1 MQLSNVSDAGLSPM
15 GNPQFRRVFP
25 LEFDLVLHLYLRLF
39 SRFASQTR
47 DNKYLRMSFTEE
59 IAEQAKLAAA
69 DAGFDL
75 AGIAPVRPEDLPELS
90 AFVEWVDA
98 GCAGE
103 MKYLET
109 RTEAGDLRRS
119 SATNA
124 APWVRSMVVC
134 ALNYN
139 ADKPYSVVAADPQR
153 GWISRYAWG
162 SKDYHDALLPRL
174 KQVEAVIKQ
183 LAGDRGMTIETRSYV
198 DTGPILERVYARH
211 AGIGW
216 IGKNTC
222 IIHPK
227 MGSWLFLGVILTS
240 LELPT
245 DTATPDRCGSCT
257 RCIDACPTNAI
268 VAPGKLDA
276 RLCIAYLT
284 IEKRGTV
291 PEELRSEMG
300 HHIFGCDICQDVCP
314 WNNKAGNA
322 PPTSLPEF
330 QPQEPLYHPEL
341 RWLAQMDEETYRRV
355 FRGSPVKRTKH
366 SGLKRNVAIAMGNSG
381 NPEFV
386 ADLRKLADESDP
398 VVAEHAAWA
407 ITKLEGK

>member
-1 MQLSNVSDAGLSPM
+1 MA
-15 GNPQFRRVFP
+15 
-25 LEFDLVLHLYLRLF
+25 
-39 SRFASQTR
+39 
-47 DNKYLRMSFTEE
+47 FTEE
-59 IAEQAKLAAA
+59 ITQAAKLAAA
-69 DAGFDL
+69 NAGFDL
-75 AGIAPVRPEDLPELS
+75 AGIAPVRKEDLPELS

-98 GCAGE
+98 GRAGE
-103 MKYLET
+103 MKYLES
-109 RTEAGDLRRS
+109 RTETGDLRRS
-119 SATNA
+119 AAANA

-134 ALNYN
+134 ALNYS
-139 ADKPYSVVAADPQR
+139 ADKPYSVEVDDPAR

-174 KQVEAVIKQ
+174 KQVEAAIRQ
-183 LAGDRGMTIETRSYV
+183 LAGERGMSVETRSYV

-240 LELPT
+240 LDLPA
-245 DTATPDRCGSCT
+245 DIAAPDRCGSCT

-291 PEELRSEMG
+291 PEDLRPAMG

-314 WNNKAGNA
+314 WNNKTGNA

-330 QPQEPLYHPEL
+330 QPQEQLYHPDL
-341 RWLAQMDEETYRRV
+341 HWLAHLDEESYCRV
-355 FRGSPVKRTKH
+355 FRGSPVKRTKY

-381 NPEFV
+381 NKEFV
-386 ADLRKLADESDP
+386 TDLKEMADEGDP
-398 VVAEHAAWA
+398 VVAEHAEWA
-407 ITKLEGK
+407 IRKLEG

>member
-1 MQLSNVSDAGLSPM
+1 MKM
-15 GNPQFRRVFP
+15 VF
-25 LEFDLVLHLYLRLF
+25 
-39 SRFASQTR
+39 A
-47 DNKYLRMSFTEE
+47 EE
-59 IAEQAKLAAA
+59 TAQAAKQAAL
-69 DAGFDL
+69 DIGFDL
-75 AGIAPVRPEDLPELS
+75 AGIAPVRKADLPEIS
-90 AFVEWVDA
+90 AFIEWVDA
-98 GCAGE
+98 GRAGE
-103 MKYLET
+103 MKYLES
-109 RTEAGDLRRS
+109 RTESGELRRA

-134 ALNYN
+134 ALNYS
-139 ADKPYSVVAADPQR
+139 ADKPYSVEANDPRR

-162 SKDYHDALLPRL
+162 TKDYHDALLPRL
-174 KQVEAVIKQ
+174 RQVEAAIRQISAEHHV
-183 LAGDRGMTIETRSYV
+183 AIETRSYV

-240 LELPT
+240 LELPA
-245 DTATPDRCGSCT
+245 DVAAPDRCGSCT
-257 RCIDACPTNAI
+257 RCIDACPTQAI

-291 PEELRSEMG
+291 PEELRSAMG

-330 QPQEPLYHPEL
+330 QPQEQLYHPDL
-341 RWLAQMDEETYRRV
+341 RWLAQMDEESYRRT
-355 FRGSPVKRTKH
+355 FRGSPVKRAKY
-366 SGLKRNVAIAMGNSG
+366 SGLRRNVAIAMGNSG
-381 NPEFV
+381 NKEFV
-386 ADLRKLADESDP
+386 PDLKQMASEPDP
-398 VVAEHAAWA
+398 VVADHAAWA
-407 ITKLEGK
+407 IRKLNEK

>member
-1 MQLSNVSDAGLSPM
+1 MA
-15 GNPQFRRVFP
+15 
-25 LEFDLVLHLYLRLF
+25 
-39 SRFASQTR
+39 
-47 DNKYLRMSFTEE
+47 FTEE
-59 IAEQAKLAAA
+59 IAQGAKLAAA
-69 DAGFDL
+69 EAGFDL
-75 AGIAPVRPEDLPELS
+75 AGIAPVRQEDLPELS

-98 GCAGE
+98 GRAGE
-103 MKYLET
+103 MKYLES
-109 RTEAGDLRRS
+109 RTEAGELRRS

-134 ALNYN
+134 ALNYS
-139 ADKPYSVVAADPQR
+139 ADKPYSVAANDPQR

-174 KQVEAVIKQ
+174 QQVEATIKQ
-183 LAGDRGMTIETRSYV
+183 LGNERGVTVETRSYV

-227 MGSWLFLGVILTS
+227 LGSWLFLGVILTS
-240 LELPT
+240 LELPA
-245 DTATPDRCGSCT
+245 DSATPDRCGSCT
-257 RCIDACPTNAI
+257 RCIEACPTQAI

-291 PEELRSEMG
+291 PEELRPEMG

-322 PPTSLPEF
+322 APTSLPEF
-330 QPQEPLYHPEL
+330 QPKEQLYHPDL

-355 FRGSPVKRTKH
+355 FRGSPVKRTKY

-381 NPEFV
+381 NEEFV
-386 ADLRKLADESDP
+386 DDLETMAAESDP

-407 ITKLEGK
+407 IKKLKEK

>member
-1 MQLSNVSDAGLSPM
+1 MA
-15 GNPQFRRVFP
+15 
-25 LEFDLVLHLYLRLF
+25 
-39 SRFASQTR
+39 FA
-47 DNKYLRMSFTEE
+47 EE
-59 IAEQAKLAAA
+59 IAQAAKLAATE
-69 DAGFDL
+69 AGFDL
-75 AGIAPVRPEDLPELS
+75 AGIAPVRQQDLPELS

-98 GCAGE
+98 GRAGE
-103 MKYLET
+103 MKYLES
-109 RTEAGDLRRS
+109 RTESGDLRRA

-134 ALNYN
+134 ALNYS
-139 ADKPYSVVAADPQR
+139 ADKPYSVDAHDPRR

-174 KQVEAVIKQ
+174 RQVEAAIQ
-183 LAGDRGMTIETRSYV
+183 QSAGERGMTVETRSYV
-198 DTGPILERVYARH
+198 DTGPILERVYAKH

-222 IIHPK
+222 IIHQK
-227 MGSWLFLGVILTS
+227 LGSWLFLGVILTS
-240 LELPT
+240 LELPS
-245 DTATPDRCGSCT
+245 AAASPDRCGSCT
-257 RCIDACPTNAI
+257 RCIDACPTQAI

-291 PEELRSEMG
+291 PEELRPGIG

-330 QPQEPLYHPEL
+330 QPQDQIYHPEL
-341 RWLAQMDEETYRRV
+341 RRLAQMDEETYRRV
-355 FRGSPVKRTKH
+355 FRGSPVKRAKY

-381 NPEFV
+381 LQEFIPDLEKMASGPDASV
-386 ADLRKLADESDP
+386 AGH
-398 VVAEHAAWA
+398 AEWA
-407 ITKLEGK
+407 IKKLGPK